1 MVHTIKNLLFS
12 RLRCT
17 PSTPSKGECFCLF
30 PFCFLSDSRENQPDK
45 SLISVIDNVCYVYP
59 LARARIMRENGA
71 LTITNLILTITNLI
85 LNLALTITNLIPL
98 YANYLCL

>member
-1 MVHTIKNLLFS
+1 MVLFCQKMVEQYQKVKNLYSRENLLFS

-45 SLISVIDNVCYVYP
+45 SLISVIDNDCYVYP
-59 LARARIMRENGA
+59 RARALCEKNG
-71 LTITNLILTITNLI
+71 L
-85 LNLALTITNLIPL
+85 
-98 YANYLCL
+98 

>member
-1 MVHTIKNLLFS
+1 MALMFGAKIKTKIQTSKYSCTYLCTRHKKSLQSS

-45 SLISVIDNVCYVYP
+45 SLISVIDNDCYVYP
-59 LARARIMRENGA
+59 RARA
-71 LTITNLILTITNLI
+71 
-85 LNLALTITNLIPL
+85 
-98 YANYLCL
+98 LCEEKGL